1 MRIQAMSIQDRRCP
15 CLSGDTYSDCCARF
29 HSGAVWPPTAEWLMR
44 SRYSAFALG
53 DADYLLNTWHPHTR
67 PRSLELDASITW
79 RRLDIV
85 RTEHGGILDNE
96 GVVEFIAHY
105 RADGLS
111 GRQQEISRFH
121 KIARQWYY
129 VDAVPGSSTA
139 G

>member
-1 MRIQAMSIQDRRCP
+1 
-15 CLSGDTYSDCCARF
+15 
-29 HSGAVWPPTAEWLMR
+29 
-44 SRYSAFALG
+44 
-53 DADYLLNTWHPHTR
+53 
-67 PRSLELDASITW
+67 
-79 RRLDIV
+79 V